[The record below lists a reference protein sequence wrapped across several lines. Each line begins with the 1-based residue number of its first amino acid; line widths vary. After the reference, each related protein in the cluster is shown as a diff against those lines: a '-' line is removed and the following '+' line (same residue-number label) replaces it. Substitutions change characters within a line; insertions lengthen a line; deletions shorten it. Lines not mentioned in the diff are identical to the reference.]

1 MCGEVE
7 LLEIL
12 LKCGANPS
20 TPDVQGG
27 YPIHYAAQMC
37 GATSEMK
44 SSSKL
49 GLTVLKVLLNHN
61 VDVNVVDHD
70 GRQPVLWAA
79 SAGNLIFNFIV
90 YYCFNT

>member
-1 MCGEVE
+1 ME

-20 TPDVQGG
+20 TPDVHGG

-37 GATSEMK
+37 GATSEMGND
-44 SSSKL
+44 SRL
-49 GLTVLKVLLNHN
+49 GIAVLRVLINHN
-61 VDVNVVDHD
+61 IDVNVVDHD

-79 SAGNLIFNFIV
+79 SAGKNYSILFFS
-90 YYCFNT
+90 